1 MRTEDATKTAM
12 TLTEFVVKRGDETW
26 VNPLIEKLGPWVF
39 IQLADMA
46 NFMEVLRK

>member
-12 TLTEFVVKRGDETW
+12 TLTEFTVKRGDEAW
-26 VNPLIEKLGPWVF
+26 VNPLIEQLGPWVY

-46 NFMEVLRK
+46 NFREVIQK